1 MIFNPVVKKPNILT
15 QQLNRKTYLTTQLCM
30 FFVFLARHHGDFSYT
45 RQPYLNKSN
54 NSKLRVSYGK
64 PLENK

>member
-30 FFVFLARHHGDFSYT
+30 FFVFPARHDGDFS
-45 RQPYLNKSN
+45 
-54 NSKLRVSYGK
+54 
-64 PLENK
+64 